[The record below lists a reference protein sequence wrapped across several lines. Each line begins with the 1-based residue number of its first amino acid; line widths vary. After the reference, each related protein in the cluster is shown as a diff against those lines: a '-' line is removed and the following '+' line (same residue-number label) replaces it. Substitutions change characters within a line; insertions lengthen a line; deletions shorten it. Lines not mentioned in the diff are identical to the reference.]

1 LRGIVLKALCPETL
15 DQLADRWTV
24 LMTQVNRHVG
34 PYPGPFYLEVEALI
48 RQTESVI
55 KPDPFEHDVLQTA
68 EALAG
73 DGNLKMALFRL
84 HEVIEARL
92 GGGRLA

>member
-1 LRGIVLKALCPETL
+1 MKALCPETL
-15 DQLADRWTV
+15 EKLADRWAV
-24 LMTQVNRHVG
+24 LMNQVNRHVG
-34 PYPGPFYLEVEALI
+34 PYPGQLYLEVEALI
-48 RQTESVI
+48 RQTEGVVQ
-55 KPDPFEHDVLQTA
+55 PDPFEHDVLQTA